1 MVTCGEIKVLRESVT
16 RMLFFS
22 VNFEFKSLLSAFIK
36 KKTQK
41 CSFSVIKMLK
51 KKFHQEA
58 LTLIILGVF
67 CCSHNIET

>member
-36 KKTQK
+36 KKK
-41 CSFSVIKMLK
+41 LK
-51 KKFHQEA
+51 NAPLA
-58 LTLIILGVF
+58 L
-67 CCSHNIET
+67 